1 MVDDVAAQ
9 AIEADES
16 ELHMISNLKPYTQ
29 YAIYVQTYTVAP
41 QQTGKRVGARSP
53 IIYERT
59 RPDRTAIFILFQY
72 TLILHLEKPSW
83 LSKWNLD

>member
-1 MVDDVAAQ
+1 MVDDVSA
-9 AIEADES
+9 EATDANMSES
-16 ELHMISNLKPYTQ
+16 HIITNLKPYTQ

-59 RPDRTAIFILFQY
+59 RPDSKPIPS
-72 TLILHLEKPSW
+72 TLSLETLAFVRVPEKS
-83 LSKWNLD
+83 S